1 MNTTLVCNRKFDTLG
16 RRMSHE
22 LPGTKGAN
30 CIFLYISDGLVKNE
44 PPINNCWTESINARV
59 SKI

>member
-30 CIFLYISDGLVKNE
+30 GIFLYISDGLVKKTIVGLN
-44 PPINNCWTESINARV
+44 R
-59 SKI
+59 